1 MPTLLDAQV
10 NQLVN
15 GPESFTPDGMCVMG
29 ECPEIDNYY
38 VAAGMNA
45 SGIAMAGG
53 VGKFMAQWILEGEP
67 EMNLW
72 SVDARRFVDMHNNKL
87 FLKDRVTETIGGILY
102 ST

>member
-1 MPTLLDAQV
+1 
-10 NQLVN
+10 
-15 GPESFTPDGMCVMG
+15 
-29 ECPEIDNYY
+29 
-38 VAAGMNA
+38 MNS

-87 FLKDRVTETIGGILY
+87 FLKDRVTETIGEYGGCRFETRELQGKP